1 MFGTLG
7 FWQKEDV
14 APLRGEGNSATPAQ
28 STIVTNVDY
37 HCQHRWDYLK
47 TIKKEATTEELVGD
61 NKLEENNGKVE
72 ELAEDEAVEVD
83 VVPEQHCC
91 HHQQWSVL
99 WAFISWSSWA
109 HLSYIF
115 IEDAPTCCMVIMS
128 SLVMDVFAEV
138 FDKSLPLLVMVFNK
152 SDFLARIRN

>member
-47 TIKKEATTEELVGD
+47 TIKKEATTKELVGD
-61 NKLEENNGKVE
+61 NKLDENNGKVE

-91 HHQQWSVL
+91 HCQQWSVL
-99 WAFISWSSWA
+99 WASISWSSWA
-109 HLSYIF
+109 HLCYILQKMHQLVLWSLWAHLLWMF
-115 IEDAPTCCMVIMS
+115 LQKYLTSRSLFS
-128 SLVMDVFAEV
+128 SWSSTNLIF
-138 FDKSLPLLVMVFNK
+138 
-152 SDFLARIRN
+152 